1 MPQKSYLVAY
11 LVQISEF
18 ASKVVIVAVT
28 RYEPPLIKVFNTL
41 EEASSAVFGITG
53 AHLPEPVPVS
63 KEVFRSKIEKLQKE
77 DEKLALMSF
86 DPVLKSLT

>member
-18 ASKVVIVAVT
+18 VGKVVIVAVT

-41 EEASSAVFGITG
+41 EEANGAVFGITG
-53 AHLPEPVPVS
+53 VCLPELVPIS
-63 KEVFRSKIEKLQKE
+63 KEIFWSSPQNRKRRLVDNYRYGSG
-77 DEKLALMSF
+77 
-86 DPVLKSLT
+86 